1 MMKLSKQTELVLA
14 QYHQRM
20 KEENRLMQSLPLEEG
35 MRRRDEFLLSV
46 GEETAM
52 LLYSLVKASKPQSIL
67 EIGTSYGYSTLWLA
81 EAANAYGGHVISLE
95 MDTAKAEY
103 AREKM
108 QEAELADRVEFIV
121 GDALDYL
128 ATTAQMFDFVLV
140 DLWKELYIPS
150 FDLFFPKLNPGA
162 YVISDNM
169 LFPPHSKPDMDVYRK
184 HLADTQAF
192 DTVLLPIGSGIEI
205 SKRR

>member
-1 MMKLSKQTELVLA
+1 MNLSKQTELVLA

-20 KEENRLMQSLPLEEG
+20 EEEAQLMQSLPLEEG

-52 LLYSLVKASKPQSIL
+52 LLYSLVKAAKPRIIL

-81 EAANAYGGHVISLE
+81 EAANTYDGHVISLE
-95 MDTAKAEY
+95 MDAAKADY
-103 AREKM
+103 ARQKIR
-108 QEAELADRVEFIV
+108 EAGLADRVEFVV

-128 ATTAQMFDFVLV
+128 AKTAQTFDFVLV
-140 DLWKELYIPS
+140 DLWKELYTPS
-150 FDLFFPKLNPGA
+150 FDLFFPKLQAGA

-169 LFPPHSKPDMDVYRK
+169 LFPPHSKPEMDVYRK